1 MQSFYLQTL
10 SVAICCSIF
19 EIDCARKRWKS
30 IPIEF
35 YLIVDWEPARNGC
48 FSIISAQCLCSLECY
63 WIHRF
68 LLWHQWV
75 IQFLKKNI
83 RKTRTFQLLI
93 SITRLVAF
101 KTFATVDSS
110 QQGKSLKQP
119 SLVLFSMSLHWCFS
133 DKALSPSNI
142 VSRGIRFE
150 NLPRGPIQSEKA
162 EKERNKTNHTSNII
176 WESNSQMWE
185 NHCWVKN
192 LFKKFSFSG
201 IFWCYGQFSW
211 TV

>member
-1 MQSFYLQTL
+1 MKIDSNRVLSYCGLRTGLQWLFFNHFCTMPL
-10 SVAICCSIF
+10 LPGMLLDPPLFALTSMSYSIS
-19 EIDCARKRWKS
+19 EEKYQENKK
-30 IPIEF
+30 
-35 YLIVDWEPARNGC
+35 
-48 FSIISAQCLCSLECY
+48 IS
-63 WIHRF
+63 
-68 LLWHQWV
+68 
-75 IQFLKKNI
+75 
-83 RKTRTFQLLI
+83 I

-162 EKERNKTNHTSNII
+162 EKERNKTNHTSTASKCLGVAKVPDQSNI
-176 WESNSQMWE
+176 SRSLLPNCKAVLPSQLKSCFL
-185 NHCWVKN
+185 NCKIPIFQSV
-192 LFKKFSFSG
+192 LFSLKVS
-201 IFWCYGQFSW
+201 Y
-211 TV
+211 TR